1 MKAKVLNCKIK
12 YLNLIRIV
20 EYNRML
26 KKYFTILLIII
37 ISSCQNYSRT
47 AIDKLSG
54 NASTIK
60 IVVLKPDVKLYEV
73 DAMGDRIIKA
83 DWTNQA
89 KKNVE
94 IAMREFLKNENLNVN
109 FLETELNEEQSQYL
123 KLQKKVSDVI
133 VGHVVVPEQKI
144 PSKDIEGLDWTLGPK
159 FSQSFQNIDADYVL
173 ILNIRDYFSTGG
185 RILAQTLL
193 VLLGGTYIPLIQQG
207 YGTLIDVRTGDL
219 VWFDFAQ
226 AESFGDTRNEK
237 GAKDAIEKILKK
249 LPKT

>member
-1 MKAKVLNCKIK
+1 MHLKLIKIA
-12 YLNLIRIV
+12 
-20 EYNRML
+20 EYNKML

-60 IVVLKPDVKLYEV
+60 IIVLKPDVKLYEV
-73 DAMGDRIIKA
+73 DAMGERIIKA

-94 IAMREFLKNENLNVN
+94 IAMKEFLKNENL
-109 FLETELNEEQSQYL
+109 
-123 KLQKKVSDVI
+123 
-133 VGHVVVPEQKI
+133 
-144 PSKDIEGLDWTLGPK
+144 PSKDIEGLDWTLGPE
-159 FSQSFQNIDADYVL
+159 FSQAFQNINADYVL